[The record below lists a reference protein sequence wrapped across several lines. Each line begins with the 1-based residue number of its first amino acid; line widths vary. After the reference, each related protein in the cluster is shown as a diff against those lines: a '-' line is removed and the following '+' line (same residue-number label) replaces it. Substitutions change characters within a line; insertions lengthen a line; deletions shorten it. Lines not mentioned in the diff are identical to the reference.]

1 MIQQK
6 TAPARENNEDEMK
19 ITIINDKTGKT
30 INRSVEIS
38 ELIDNNGNRF
48 SQAVFNGGIARL
60 RRDEF
65 GEKEWYLV

>member
-1 MIQQK
+1 
-6 TAPARENNEDEMK
+6 MK